1 MKSLSKF
8 IVTISYIGL
17 FPFAS
22 GTFAS
27 IVTIIVWLLFIKF
40 NLAVY
45 FALLSIFLL
54 FISFHFI
61 DIYIS
66 TNDDQD
72 PKEVVIDEFV
82 GQSIPLILIPSSD
95 EIVIIFLIFIF
106 FRFFDILKIYP
117 VNLLEKIKGSKGIM
131 FDDIMAGIYA
141 AIVVAF
147 ISSYI
152 L

>member
-106 FRFFDILKIYP
+106 FRFFDILKIYISIFTIFT
-117 VNLLEKIKGSKGIM
+117 LL
-131 FDDIMAGIYA
+131 IY
-141 AIVVAF
+141 
-147 ISSYI
+147 
-152 L
+152 